1 MSTLDKD
8 VIIVTG
14 KGGTGKTTVTAA
26 LGMALAMKGHRTLM
40 VECNGTRAI
49 GPLLGA
55 EASTYTPRK
64 LSPNL
69 HAMTITSEE
78 AIEDFII
85 KQIKVRALYSMV
97 FKNRIMGPF
106 MDAVPGLH
114 DAVHLGKVYGLVED
128 DVTNGRPTWDRVV
141 VDAPATG
148 HGLHI
153 LNAPK
158 AMMDL
163 TRRGPIFTNSK
174 LVHDLTSDRSRT
186 GIVMTCL
193 PEAMPVS
200 ESLHLNAELARSG
213 YGVTAVVLNEVID
226 AEVPDVPGQM
236 ALNANLSPDQRAG
249 ADALIARFSTRNR
262 HQHAAHQTLSGAIDA
277 PIVQLPLLF
286 DRPLT
291 HASIEVLASR
301 LLAKMESA

>member
-1 MSTLDKD
+1 MSPLDKS
-8 VIIVTG
+8 VLIVTG

-26 LGMALAMKGHRTLM
+26 LGMALAMKGNRTLM
-40 VECNGTRAI
+40 VECNGTRTL

-55 EASTYTPRK
+55 DESAYTPQQ
-64 LSPNL
+64 LGPNL

-97 FKNRIMGPF
+97 FKNRVMGPF

-114 DAVHLGKVYGLVED
+114 DAVHLGKIYDLVED
-128 DVTNGRPTWDRVV
+128 DFTDGRPTWDRVV

-200 ESLHLNAELARSG
+200 ESLHLNAELARGG
-213 YGVTAVVLNEVID
+213 YGVAAVVLNEMIG
-226 AEVPDVPGQM
+226 AEVPNTIGQT
-236 ALNANLSPDQRAG
+236 AIKTTLPPEQCASA
-249 ADALIARFSTRNR
+249 AALINRFDARNK
-262 HQHAAHQTLSGAIDA
+262 HQHAAHQALSNAIDA
-277 PIVQLPLLF
+277 PLVHLPLLF
-286 DRPLT
+286 DRPLN
-291 HASIEVLASR
+291 HASIELLASR
-301 LLAKMESA
+301 LLTDLDPT